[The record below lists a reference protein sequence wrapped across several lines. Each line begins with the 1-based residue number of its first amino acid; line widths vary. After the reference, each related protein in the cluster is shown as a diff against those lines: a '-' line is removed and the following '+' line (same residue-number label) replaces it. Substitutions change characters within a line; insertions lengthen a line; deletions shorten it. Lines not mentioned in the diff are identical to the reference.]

1 MCLLCQ
7 NQHEA
12 TLHPKSFLFTF
23 PAKLIRYRPCV
34 LCAAIHRHRV
44 TNRRIMAAK
53 TRPSGGADSLRV
65 QVCQLAVS
73 HDEDDYDD
81 YDVNDEQTT
90 ANTSGPLLLLVGD
103 LAAAQ

>member
-1 MCLLCQ
+1 
-7 NQHEA
+7 
-12 TLHPKSFLFTF
+12 
-23 PAKLIRYRPCV
+23 
-34 LCAAIHRHRV
+34 
-44 TNRRIMAAK
+44 MAAK
-53 TRPSGGADSLRV
+53 TRPSGGSYSLRV
-65 QVCQLAVS
+65 QVCQLDVS